1 MEFSGYLTGNRAADA
16 DRDKDGEAY
25 YCCCYLVCLK
35 PAMDFI
41 SPFFR
46 VQHFNQNILA
56 VAVRCSND
64 ICFLVVARN
73 LLFRGSTQCALTRWK
88 HYCLFSREK
97 GCGGDVFLV
106 LNILVVLS

>member
-46 VQHFNQNILA
+46 VQHFNQN
-56 VAVRCSND
+56 NQKTPP
-64 ICFLVVARN
+64 N
-73 LLFRGSTQCALTRWK
+73 WST
-88 HYCLFSREK
+88 Y
-97 GCGGDVFLV
+97 
-106 LNILVVLS
+106 IMI